1 MVTKIL
7 LYASAV
13 IFLAATG
20 FVIYTHNNPQ
30 ASFPWSNTVT
40 FSVYAVY
47 IIVMIV
53 CYVLYKRRK

>member
-13 IFLAATG
+13 IFLVATG
-20 FVIYTHNNPQ
+20 FVIYAHNNPQ

-40 FSVYAVY
+40 VSVYAVY